1 MKIIEKLAAKEHDM
15 YGKPPVTIAFL
26 GDSVT
31 HGCFEVYRVGENGL
45 DTVFEAENSFSHK
58 VKTILHTLFPRTQIN
73 VIGAGIS
80 GDNATGGLSRLE
92 RDVLPYHPDLTVVCF
107 GLNDS
112 CGGPDGLTR
121 YHDSLTAIIE
131 KLRAADSEV
140 ILMTPNT
147 MCFHTSP
154 HCRDP
159 FFVRLAEQ
167 FAEIMHNGTLD
178 RYMDAARA
186 VARETDTPLCDVY
199 RMWQIME
206 KAGVDTTELLAN
218 SLNHPTRELH
228 WLFADELVKTMFR

>member
-1 MKIIEKLAAKEHDM
+1 MKISEKLAAKEHDM
-15 YGKPPVTIAFL
+15 YGKAPVTIAFL

-45 DTVFEAENSFSHK
+45 DTVFEAENSYSHK

-80 GDNATGGLSRLE
+80 GDNAANGLTRVE
-92 RDVLPYHPDLTVVCF
+92 RDVLPYHPDLTVVCY

-112 CGGPDGLTR
+112 CGGMDGLTR
-121 YHDSLTAIIE
+121 YRDSLTGIVA
-131 KLRAADSEV
+131 KLKASGSEV

-167 FAEIMHNGTLD
+167 FAEIMQNGTLD
-178 RYMDAARA
+178 TYMDTARD
-186 VARETDTPLCDVY
+186 VARETDIPLCDVY
-199 RMWQIME
+199 AMWQTME

-218 SLNHPTRELH
+218 SLNHPTRDMH
-228 WLFADELVKTMFR
+228 WLFAHELVKTMFR

>member
-1 MKIIEKLAAKEHDM
+1 MKIIEKLAEKEHDM
-15 YGKPPVTIAFL
+15 YGMAPVTIAFL

-45 DTVFEAENSFSHK
+45 DTVFEAENSYSHK

-80 GDNATGGLSRLE
+80 GDNAANGLTRVE

-112 CGGPDGLTR
+112 CGGMDGLTR
-121 YHDSLTAIIE
+121 YRDSLTGIVA
-131 KLRAADSEV
+131 KLKASGSEV

-167 FAEIMHNGTLD
+167 FAKIMQNGTLD
-178 RYMDAARA
+178 TYLDTARA
-186 VARETDTPLCDVY
+186 VARETDIPLCDVY
-199 RMWQIME
+199 AMWQTME

-218 SLNHPTRELH
+218 SLNHPTRDMH
-228 WLFADELVKTMFR
+228 WLFAHELVKTMFR

>member
-15 YGKPPVTIAFL
+15 YGKAPVTIAFL

-45 DTVFEAENSFSHK
+45 DTVFEAENSYSHK

-80 GDNATGGLSRLE
+80 GDNAANGLTRVE

-112 CGGPDGLTR
+112 CGGMDGLTR
-121 YHDSLTAIIE
+121 YRDSLTGIVA
-131 KLRAADSEV
+131 KLKASGSEV

-159 FFVRLAEQ
+159 FFVWRSSSRKSCKTARSIPIWTPP
-167 FAEIMHNGTLD
+167 APSPAKPTSRCATCTRCGRPWKKPAWTPRSCSRIPSITPRGT
-178 RYMDAARA
+178 
-186 VARETDTPLCDVY
+186 CIGCS
-199 RMWQIME
+199 RM
-206 KAGVDTTELLAN
+206 
-218 SLNHPTRELH
+218 SL
-228 WLFADELVKTMFR
+228 

>member
-1 MKIIEKLAAKEHDM
+1 MKIIEKLAEKEHDM
-15 YGKPPVTIAFL
+15 YGKAPVTIAFL

-45 DTVFEAENSFSHK
+45 DTVFEAENSYSHK

-80 GDNATGGLSRLE
+80 GDNAA
-92 RDVLPYHPDLTVVCF
+92 
-107 GLNDS
+107 N
-112 CGGPDGLTR
+112 GLTR
-121 YHDSLTAIIE
+121 DRDSLTGIVA
-131 KLRAADSEV
+131 KLKASGSEV

-167 FAEIMHNGTLD
+167 FAKIMQNGTLD
-178 RYMDAARA
+178 TYMDTARA
-186 VARETDTPLCDVY
+186 VARETDIPLCDVY
-199 RMWQIME
+199 AMWQTME

-218 SLNHPTRELH
+218 SLNHPTRDMH
-228 WLFADELVKTMFR
+228 WLFAHELVKTMFR

>member
-45 DTVFEAENSFSHK
+45 DTVFEAENSYSHK

-80 GDNATGGLSRLE
+80 GDNAANGLSRVE
-92 RDVLPYHPDLTVVCF
+92 RDVLPYHPDLTVVCY

-112 CGGPDGLTR
+112 CGGPDGLSR
-121 YHDSLTAIIE
+121 YHDSLTGILT
-131 KLRAADSEV
+131 KLKEAGGES

-167 FAEIMHNGTLD
+167 FAQIMENGTLD
-178 RYMDAARA
+178 AYMDTARA
-186 VARETDTPLCDVY
+186 VAAETDTPLCDVY
-199 RMWQIME
+199 RLWQSME

-218 SLNHPTRELH
+218 SLNHPTREMH
-228 WLFADELVKTMFR
+228 WLFAHELVKTMFR

>member
-1 MKIIEKLAAKEHDM
+1 M
-15 YGKPPVTIAFL
+15 
-26 GDSVT
+26 
-31 HGCFEVYRVGENGL
+31 
-45 DTVFEAENSFSHK
+45 
-58 VKTILHTLFPRTQIN
+58 
-73 VIGAGIS
+73 IGAGIS
-80 GDNATGGLSRLE
+80 GDNATGGLARVD

-112 CGGPDGLTR
+112 CGGRDGLTR
-121 YHDSLTAIIE
+121 YHDSLTGIVA
-131 KLRAADSEV
+131 KLKEAGSEI

-167 FAEIMHNGTLD
+167 FAEIMENGTLD
-178 RYMDAARA
+178 AYMDAARA

-199 RMWQIME
+199 RMWQTME